1 MSQPESDFR
10 AQFRNWTSRIN
21 TQTADSSFPAFLEW
35 TDYVKSGANNLYD
48 SLPIYNTS
56 TLASQEPL
64 WFQLSRFERIIGF
77 GCCLGASILCFM
89 LSFFMFPVLAL
100 KPTKF
105 AFLWLMGSLLFVVS
119 FGILQGPNAYL
130 RHIFSTGRVVFT
142 CVFFG
147 SVLTTMYCA
156 AILKST
162 VLTIMAS
169 VVEVFAIL
177 YYAFSYFPFG
187 ATTITWF
194 TSYLAGYVG
203 GIFGA
208 LL

>member
-10 AQFRNWTSRIN
+10 TQFGNWTSRIN
-21 TQTADSSFPAFLEW
+21 TRSSGTGLPAFLDW
-35 TDYVKSGANNLYD
+35 TDYVKTGANNLYD
-48 SLPIYNTS
+48 SLPMYNTS
-56 TLASQEPL
+56 TLTTQEPS
-64 WFQLSRFERIIGF
+64 WFLLSRFERIVGF
-77 GCCLGASILCFM
+77 GCCLGASILCFLM
-89 LSFFMFPVLAL
+89 SFFLFPVLAL

-119 FGILQGPNAYL
+119 FGILQGPNAYFK
-130 RHIFSTGRVVFT
+130 HIFSAGRILFT

-162 VLTIMAS
+162 VLTILAS
-169 VVEVFAIL
+169 VVEIFAIL

-187 ATTITWF
+187 ATTVTWF
-194 TSYLAGYVG
+194 SSYLVGYIG
-203 GIFGA
+203 GIFAA
-208 LL
+208 LF